1 MQDFDVIMIEQNDE
15 AIQKA
20 KAKINSTY
28 DRSVKL
34 NRITT
39 EQKNKTMDMFS
50 ATTNF
55 SDLKDRD
62 LIIEAVFENMDV
74 KKKSL

>member
-1 MQDFDVIMIEQNDE
+1 MGTGISMAAMNAGFDVIMVEQNDD

-34 NRITT
+34 NRIST
-39 EQKNKTMDMFS
+39 EQKQQFMDSSLQRLIFLI
-50 ATTNF
+50 
-55 SDLKDRD
+55 LK
-62 LIIEAVFENMDV
+62 IET
-74 KKKSL
+74 

>member
-1 MQDFDVIMIEQNDE
+1 MVALWALNFYGCMNAGFNVIMIEQNDE

-34 NRITT
+34 NRITI
-39 EQKNKTMDMFS
+39 EQNKTMDMFS

-55 SDLKDRD
+55 QISK
-62 LIIEAVFENMDV
+62 IEI
-74 KKKSL
+74 